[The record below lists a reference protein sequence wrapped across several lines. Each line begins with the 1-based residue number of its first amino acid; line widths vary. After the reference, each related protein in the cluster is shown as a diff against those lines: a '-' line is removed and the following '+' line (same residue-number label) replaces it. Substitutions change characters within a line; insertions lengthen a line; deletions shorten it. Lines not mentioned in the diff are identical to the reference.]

1 MGDGLE
7 MLVSTNGADCFVMV
21 ANTILVNGTSNIYQQ
36 SPSGAGCKLAGL
48 NMPSA
53 TIPGR
58 TQLVY

>member
-1 MGDGLE
+1 V
-7 MLVSTNGADCFVMV
+7 LVAATV
-21 ANTILVNGTSNIYQQ
+21 LVNGTSNIYAQ
-36 SPSGAGCKLAGL
+36 SPHGAGCKLAGL